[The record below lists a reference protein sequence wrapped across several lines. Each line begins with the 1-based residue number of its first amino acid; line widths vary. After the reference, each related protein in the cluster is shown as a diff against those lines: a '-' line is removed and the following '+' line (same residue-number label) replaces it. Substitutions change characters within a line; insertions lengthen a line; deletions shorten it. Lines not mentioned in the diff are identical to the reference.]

1 MGSWKDIKE
10 VKKVPVVESK
20 PLDLKALEKKVDNM
34 VQVDPVTQRQKEDKP
49 IKTKKKIRKNKAHID
64 ITNLITGVIFAMV
77 FYLLIS
83 AYLYLPDPEM
93 GAVYFIVVIIVGMFC
108 WLPLG
113 IPLGAILIDT
123 YLRCR
128 VLRFVNPKRNYGVI
142 HIVSKGHYIVT
153 MIRDLNESIIMKDEA
168 IWGISKGYVYNF
180 NKKARHE
187 IGTEHINYISNVPV
201 LYLDYES
208 MKPLTFHQEQTTI
221 SPKQLGS
228 SLVGWAMVQKK
239 KAIRS
244 QKSVNYMYLIISV
257 LIIINI
263 GLTGYIYM
271 LLSQIMQGG

>member
-1 MGSWKDIKE
+1 MVSCKDIKKQEKKADQIELKIDKLPNLIPITEKPTKTE
-10 VKKVPVVESK
+10 VKKT
-20 PLDLKALEKKVDNM
+20 EKK
-34 VQVDPVTQRQKEDKP
+34 
-49 IKTKKKIRKNKAHID
+49 KKKKVFID
-64 ITNLITGVIFAMV
+64 ITNIVTALIFAMV
-77 FYLLIS
+77 LYLLFS
-83 AYLYLPDPEM
+83 AYIYMPDPEM
-93 GAVYFIVVIIVGMFC
+93 GAVYFIVVIVVGMFC

-128 VLRFVNPKRNYGVI
+128 VLRFINPRKNYGVI

-180 NKKARHE
+180 NKKSRHE
-187 IGTEHINYISNVPV
+187 IKAEHINYISNVPV
-201 LYLDYES
+201 IYLDYES
-208 MKPLTFHQEQTTI
+208 MKPLTFHQEVTQI

-244 QKSVNYMYLIISV
+244 QKQVNYMYLIISI
-257 LIIINI
+257 LIIVNI
-263 GLTGYIYM
+263 ALTGYIYM